1 MNVNYDGQ
9 TAFDAAAN
17 GDFPLVVLLW
27 GMAMAVQPQPVDLL
41 AAKDK
46 CGNNLVHYAAASG
59 DDTCDTMHFLMQQM
73 QASGRQQ
80 VLMDAKND
88 AGETPLMRA
97 AHAGNLRLSSTL
109 LQSKYVNLLAQD
121 ARGNSAAHHAAAQ
134 GHLWMLHFLLE
145 AEQRRNAALA
155 RTEQHVEEMTP
166 GGYSLQHRN
175 LLHYACMSEYK
186 PIVQYLL
193 TRGFDARET
202 DAEGKTCLDLAKQR
216 NLLWMEDLLTDEA
229 KAANP
234 PTHMCKTRTIVAVLH
249 GALLLA
255 ILVTSYWLVWW
266 LALPLILMALGKL
279 LLAFRRM
286 GHGHGGHAHG
296 GHFHGADSKNFV
308 NMHPSKRNVVVA
320 MNISLEEIEEGPTK
334 AMSARSTKVKDE
346 VSVGSHTLTR
356 AQPESAMGIWMAW
369 VGLFTMF
376 YIVLWVDPTYK
387 DFMDSHIIFLGITG
401 GMEVAFLVVWAKL
414 ALLYPTDPGR
424 ISTYE
429 HDVKA
434 MLDKASQAEPPDMAK
449 FCRTCLVMKPIRSKH
464 CNQCG
469 ICVARHDHHCA
480 WINRCVGYGN
490 HRLFFSFLLLHCI
503 VLGIYAAA
511 AILVLS
517 DATHNLHAERV
528 ESDESGTSGSLSAMD
543 IWIEIPSVVSKH
555 LLVVMVLVWSVIAFV
570 ALTIMVYQHS
580 HNIVKNLTINEQM
593 NWRRYAYMTEKP
605 VSTSNGSESSK
616 QSARVVMSNPFDRG
630 FKLNVAEFLFRSG
643 SSAVNYHKIFTVV
656 ARDFSVSSS
665 VTIAAK
671 EMSVASGE
679 ARDNNDLSDIV

>member
-1 MNVNYDGQ
+1 MDVNYDGQ

-46 CGNNLVHYAAASG
+46 SGNNLVHYAAAG
-59 DDTCDTMHFLMQQM
+59 GEDTCDTMHFLLQQM
-73 QASGRQQ
+73 QASGRQEL
-80 VLMDAKND
+80 LMDARND
-88 AGETPLMRA
+88 AGETPLIRA
-97 AHAGNLRLSSTL
+97 VHAGNLRLANTL
-109 LQSKYVNLLAQD
+109 LQSGYVDLLAQD
-121 ARGNSAAHHAAAQ
+121 SRGNSAAHHAAAQ

-155 RTEQHVEEMTP
+155 RTEQHVEKMTP

-175 LLHYACMSEYK
+175 VLHYACMSEYK
-186 PIVQYLL
+186 PMVQYLL
-193 TRGFDARET
+193 TRGFDAQEI

-216 NLLWMEDLLTDEA
+216 NLLWLNDLLTGEV
-229 KAANP
+229 KATNP
-234 PTHMCKTRTIVAVLH
+234 PTHMRKTRGIVVVLH

-255 ILVTSYWLVWW
+255 ILATSYWLAWW
-266 LALPLILMALGKL
+266 LALPLILIALGKSL
-279 LLAFRRM
+279 LSFRRM

-296 GHFHGADSKNFV
+296 GHSHGADPKNLA

-320 MNISLEEIEEGPTK
+320 MNVSLEQIEEGPTE
-334 AMSARSTKVKDE
+334 AMSARSTHVKDE
-346 VSVGSHTLTR
+346 VRVGWHTLTR

-369 VGLFTMF
+369 VCLFTMF

-387 DFMDSHIIFLGITG
+387 DFMESHIVFLSITG
-401 GMEVAFLVVWAKL
+401 GMEVVFLVVWAKL
-414 ALLYPTDPGR
+414 ALLCPTDPGR

-429 HDVKA
+429 HDVKT

-464 CNQCG
+464 CSQCG

-490 HRLFFSFLLLHCI
+490 HRSFFSFLLLHCI
-503 VLGIYAAA
+503 MLGIYAAG

-517 DATHNLHAERV
+517 DATHNLHTERV
-528 ESDESGTSGSLSAMD
+528 KSAGSGTSGSLSAMD

-555 LLVVMVLVWSVIAFV
+555 LMVVMVLMWSLVAFV
-570 ALTIMVYQHS
+570 ALAMMTYQHS
-580 HNIVKNLTINEQM
+580 KNIVKNLTINEQM
-593 NWRRYAYMTEKP
+593 NWRRYAYMTQKP
-605 VSTSNGSESSK
+605 VSASNGSESSK
-616 QSARVVMSNPFDRG
+616 QFANVVMSNPFDRG
-630 FKLNVAEFLFRSG
+630 FKMNVMEFLSRSG
-643 SSAVNYHKIFTVV
+643 SSAVNYHKIFTVLTQD
-656 ARDFSVSSS
+656 ASISSPIIITAEKMS
-665 VTIAAK
+665 VT
-671 EMSVASGE
+671 SG
-679 ARDNNDLSDIV
+679 DLNDIV